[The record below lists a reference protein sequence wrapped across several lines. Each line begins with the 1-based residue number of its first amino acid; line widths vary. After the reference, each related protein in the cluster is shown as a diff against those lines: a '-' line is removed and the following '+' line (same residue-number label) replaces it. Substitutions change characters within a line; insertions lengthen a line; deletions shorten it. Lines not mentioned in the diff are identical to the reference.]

1 MPATAHSDS
10 LAFDWLAAGAIAL
23 ASAIWGA
30 TFVASKVALTVVPP
44 FTLICGRFALAWA
57 VLRLVMCWQGLK
69 PLSGRTAWIP
79 AVIGAVGMV
88 ISIGAQFVGTA
99 LTPASHGAFITSAS
113 PALMAVFAVFLL
125 GERMHWLH
133 GLAMLLALS
142 GVALVSGVT
151 GGTFHPV
158 GHGAL
163 VVAAITWA
171 LYSVLTRWASLRH
184 DQLAVLAGACGWGAI
199 FSAPLLRWDWPV
211 ARLLEPAVGGSVL
224 FIALGSTVLAFLL
237 WSWGFA
243 RLPARIGGLFM
254 FVQPVIGAVL
264 AAWLLHEPMRWPLAA
279 GGGLILVGVAVAQ
292 RADRALVVGGQE
304 TAEVAALG

>member
-1 MPATAHSDS
+1 MTTKRPTDRTSPP
-10 LAFDWLAAGAIAL
+10 LDWLAAGAIAL
-23 ASAIWGA
+23 ASGIWGA
-30 TFVASKVALTVVPP
+30 TFVAAKVALAVVPP
-44 FTLICGRFALAWA
+44 FALICGRFALAWV
-57 VLRLVMCWQGLK
+57 VLRLVMRWRGLA
-69 PLSGRTAWIP
+69 PLSGRQAWIP
-79 AVIGAVGMV
+79 ALIGTVGMV
-88 ISIGAQFVGTA
+88 VSIGAQFIGTA

-151 GGTFHPV
+151 AGSLHPL

-184 DQLAVLAGACGWGAI
+184 DAVAVLAGACGWGALL
-199 FSAPLLRWDWPV
+199 SAPFARWDWPV
-211 ARLLEPAVGGSVL
+211 ARLLEPALGGSVL
-224 FIALGSTVLAFLL
+224 FITLGSTVIAFLL

-254 FVQPVIGAVL
+254 FVQPVIGAAL
-264 AAWLLHEPMRWPLAA
+264 AALLLHEQPGWTLGV
-279 GGGLILVGVAVAQ
+279 GGALILAGVAVAQ
-292 RADRALVVGGQE
+292 QADRALAAAAVV
-304 TAEVAALG
+304 EVSV